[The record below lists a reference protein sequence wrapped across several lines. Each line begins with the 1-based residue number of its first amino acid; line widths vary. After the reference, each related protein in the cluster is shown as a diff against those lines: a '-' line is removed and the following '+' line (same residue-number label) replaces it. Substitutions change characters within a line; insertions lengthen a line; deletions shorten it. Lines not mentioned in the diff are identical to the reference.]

1 LVGFGE
7 VFRAA
12 LTSRLA
18 VGDSGRKTMR
28 GKASLGQP
36 SMPIDLHSDNSRSDE
51 MENTTLT
58 DLKERLRAQGFEQ
71 KALVSDQEMELAI
84 RAVEAEEGTLDTPAE
99 ELRYIEGLL
108 NLPLRHLERFRI
120 LPAKGYGQCACGRT
134 LSALDIVYTALTK
147 RIHDKELMRDTLY
160 GCPNMIE
167 MSEDGRAA
175 ECFNCGR
182 PVLSRGYWTKCYMY
196 A

>member
-1 LVGFGE
+1 
-7 VFRAA
+7 
-12 LTSRLA
+12 
-18 VGDSGRKTMR
+18 
-28 GKASLGQP
+28 
-36 SMPIDLHSDNSRSDE
+36 

-108 NLPLRHLERFRI
+108 NLPLRHLERYRI

>member
-1 LVGFGE
+1 
-7 VFRAA
+7 
-12 LTSRLA
+12 
-18 VGDSGRKTMR
+18 MR
-28 GKASLGQP
+28 GNASLGQP
-36 SMPIDLHSDNSRSDE
+36 SIPIDLHSDTSRSDP
-51 MENTTLT
+51 MEKTTLT
-58 DLKERLRAQGFEQ
+58 DFKARLRAQGFEQ

-84 RAVEAEEGTLDTPAE
+84 RAVEAEEGILDTPAE

-108 NLPLRHLERFRI
+108 NLPLRHLDRFRI

-147 RIHDKELMRDTLY
+147 RIHDKELMRDTLF

-182 PVLSRGYWTKCYMY
+182 PVLSRGYWTRCYMY